1 MSTKERR
8 RLAVLEQV
16 KAKQITLQAA
26 AGQLGI
32 SERQAKR
39 IYARF
44 KADGDGGL
52 IHKLRGKPG
61 NRRSD
66 PDQRQRVIE
75 LYREHY
81 VDFGPTLAAEYLA
94 RRHELTVKPGT
105 LRRWLI
111 AEGLWQRRRKSR
123 RKHQRRERRACFGEL
138 VQLDGSHHDWF
149 EGRGERCVAM
159 VLIDDAT
166 GWTHIHFAEA
176 ETTQAAMTAF
186 GEWSQQH
193 GLPAMVYPD
202 RHSIYRINT
211 EAADEI
217 EARTGKRPRTQFGR
231 AMDELGVRLTCANTP
246 QAKGRVERAN
256 STLQDRLV
264 KAMRL
269 AEISSIAE
277 ANTFVQQTFLPE
289 HNARFAQAPT
299 DAADAHVKVTR
310 RELEQA
316 LCVKDNRSVGNDQC
330 VSWEGQVLQLKPP
343 RRMVSL
349 AGKRVQV
356 IQKLDGTVQ
365 VQRDGRK
372 VPHQVLAARPARTP
386 AEQPSLAERVAK
398 HAPPW
403 TPPANH
409 AWRKGPAT
417 RRSRCGAGSATGSAT
432 PRPPLHPP
440 HNAA

>member
-16 KAKQITLQAA
+16 RAKQITLRTAA
-26 AGQLGI
+26 AQLGLG
-32 SERQAKR
+32 ERQAKR

-44 KADGDGGL
+44 KADGDRGL
-52 IHKLRGKPG
+52 VHKLRGKPS
-61 NRRSD
+61 NRASD
-66 PDQRQRVIE
+66 PAQRQRAIDR
-75 LYREHY
+75 YREHY
-81 VDFGPTLAAEYLA
+81 GDFGPTLAAEYLA
-94 RRHELTVKPGT
+94 SDHELLVKPGT

-123 RKHQRRERRACFGEL
+123 RKHRRRERRARFGEM

-149 EGRGERCVAM
+149 EGRGEPCVAM

-176 ETTQAAMTAF
+176 ETTHAAMTIF
-186 GEWSQQH
+186 GAWAHQH
-193 GLPAMVYPD
+193 GLPGMVYPD
-202 RHSIYRINT
+202 RHSIYRVNT
-211 EAADEI
+211 EAADEV

-231 AMDELGVRLTCANTP
+231 AMDELGVRLSCANTP
-246 QAKGRVERAN
+246 QAKGRVERQN
-256 STLQDRLV
+256 GTLQDRLI

-269 AEISSIAE
+269 AGINSIAE
-277 ANTFVQQTFLPE
+277 ANAFVQQTFLPD
-289 HNARFAQAPT
+289 HNARFARASAN
-299 DAADAHVKVTR
+299 AADAHVKVSK

-316 LCVKDNRSVGNDQC
+316 LCVKDDRSVGNDHC
-330 VSWEGQVLQLKPP
+330 VSWAGQVLQLKPP

-365 VQRDGRK
+365 VRREGRN
-372 VPHQVLAARPARTP
+372 VPHEVLAARPTRTP
-386 AEQPSLAERVAK
+386 AEQPPLVDRVAH
-398 HAPPW
+398 HAPAW
-403 TPPANH
+403 KPPANH
-409 AWRKGPAT
+409 PWRQGSAT
-417 RRSRCGAGSATGSAT
+417 RRSRCGAGSAPGSAA
-432 PRPPLHPP
+432 PRPPRHPP